1 MSTEDTVT
9 GQDFLIL
16 STQDWDALP
25 TRKHR
30 FARRFAQNGNR
41 VLYVEQQM
49 HWAGW
54 LVDIRHQ
61 FSRAWRWLSGPR
73 QVEPNVWVFTLPIV
87 LPFFQMAAW
96 INRVN
101 NIALLPVLRAQ
112 LRRLGFEN
120 PVLWVYTPHSADF
133 IGRLGERVAVYECV
147 DDFTSSKGLIHP
159 KVIGRLERRLIEA
172 VDLLIVTAQ
181 ALYDSKRE
189 GAARAV
195 LVPNGV
201 EADHFGRA
209 ADPSLPVAPALAD
222 APHPLVGYLGTLNY
236 WIDTELLARIAREHP
251 DWTVALVGPHD
262 LLANLAPFE
271 GLDNVIMTGRV
282 AYQDV
287 PTYVKAFDV
296 CLNPYVLD
304 GVAEHCSPLKLYE
317 YIATGKPIVSVDM
330 PEAKIFEDCITIAN
344 NADEFVSLV
353 EQAVQSDDGRAELRR
368 SKAQEHTW
376 QKRFEAVSA
385 ALAGVLNK
393 KGNNLKAR

>member
-1 MSTEDTVT
+1 MSAESPVI
-9 GQDFLIL
+9 GQDFLVL

-54 LVDIRHQ
+54 LVDIRNQ
-61 FSRAWRWLSGPR
+61 FSRVWRWLQGPR

-87 LPFFQMAAW
+87 LPFFQMAEPINW
-96 INRVN
+96 IN
-101 NIALLPVLRAQ
+101 NIFLLPVLRAQ
-112 LRRLGFEN
+112 LKRLGFKN
-120 PVLWVYTPHSADF
+120 PVLWTYTPHSADF
-133 IGRLGERVAVYECV
+133 VSKLDERAAVYECV

-159 KVIGRLERRLIEA
+159 KVIGRMERRLIEA

-181 ALYDSKRE
+181 ALYDSKRA
-189 GAARAV
+189 GAAHAI

-201 EADHFGRA
+201 EAEHFGRA

-222 APHPLVGYLGTLNY
+222 ISHPLVGYLGSLNY
-236 WIDTELLARIAREHP
+236 WIDTELLARIAKEHP
-251 DWTVALVGPHD
+251 DWIVVLVGPHD

-287 PTYVKAFDV
+287 PAYVKAFDV
-296 CLNPYVLD
+296 CLNPYILD

-317 YIATGKPIVSVDM
+317 YVATGKPVVSVDM
-330 PEAKIFEDCITIAN
+330 PEAKIFEDCILIAN
-344 NADEFVSLV
+344 DADEFVALV
-353 EQAVQSDDGRAELRR
+353 EQALQSDDGQADLRR
-368 SKAQEHTW
+368 SMAQQHTW

-385 ALAGVLNK
+385 ALTGVLNEK
-393 KGNNLKAR
+393 D